1 MSYSPVRSQNHPR
14 MKKKIMSEI
23 TKAAT
28 NAPSPSTVKPS
39 AANLAMQE
47 ISGEVLIEKYA
58 KGGETSVAELRQ
70 RVARAL
76 AVIETE
82 DKRAHWEARF
92 LEAQE

>member
-1 MSYSPVRSQNHPR
+1 
-14 MKKKIMSEI
+14 MKKKTMSET
-23 TKAAT
+23 TKAPK
-28 NAPSPSTVKPS
+28 NAPSQSTVKPT

-76 AVIETE
+76 ATVESE

-92 LEAQE
+92 L